1 MKIKLSR
8 KWWISIGVTVG
19 LLALLGITGAAVAQN
34 PDPGGLVPDVSA
46 PLAPG
51 GGPSEPMAF
60 SYQGRLV
67 DGGAPANGNYDFAIN
82 LYDNPTVGSPLASC
96 YDVGTGSLLN
106 QPVQNG
112 LFTFYLFCGG
122 NNSSVFTGD
131 ERWLEVQVAPH
142 GAGITTT
149 LPRQPISPAP
159 YAFSLYPWAVISS
172 TATGGSFG
180 NSILN
185 VYNRNT
191 VTTWSAFH
199 AKSASGYAVRGES
212 PDGTALYGYSTDGY
226 AVYGTTGT
234 GTSGHFYSGSGYGI
248 EVQSNGSDHWDHA
261 GYFKAYMGYGVYA
274 KSTGNM
280 AIRGEAGDISG
291 LSQPAGPVGVVG
303 IGDRGVW
310 GSGDYQGV
318 YGTSNSASGYGG
330 YFTNYSTD
338 GVALYAYGTGAARD
352 KATLRVNNT
361 ETSGG
366 MAAYITNNSNYHNA
380 HFYNASTGG
389 VLYLQNGGSDAAGT
403 GGGDFI
409 TAVNGDENDAQFRV
423 LTSGEVRSDVGFN
436 TPAADFAEMLP
447 AAAGLEPG
455 DVLAIGQDGKLARST
470 QPFQTSVMGIYST
483 KPGFVGG
490 QPVDGNLP
498 DRVPLTIVGVVPV
511 KASTENGP
519 IQPGDLL
526 TTSSTPGHAMK
537 AGSNPPVGT
546 VIGKALGTL
555 AEGTDVIQVLVTLQ

>member
-1 MKIKLSR
+1 MKIKLSS
-8 KWWISIGVTVG
+8 KWWISLGVTVG
-19 LLALLGITGAAVAQN
+19 LLAVLGITGAAVAQN
-34 PDPGGLVPDVSA
+34 PDPGGLVTDTSA

-67 DGGAPANGNYDFAIN
+67 DGGALANGNYDFVID
-82 LYDNPTVGSPLASC
+82 LYDNPTVGSSLASC

-142 GAGITTT
+142 GTGITTT
-149 LPRQPISPAP
+149 LPRQPISPVP
-159 YAFSLYPWAVISS
+159 YAFGLYPWAVISS

-191 VTTWSAFH
+191 VASWSAFH
-199 AKSASGYAVRGES
+199 VQTASGSAVRAES
-212 PDGTALYGYSTDGY
+212 ADGNPIYGQTENGY
-226 AVYGTTGT
+226 AVYGYDGGATQARGY
-234 GTSGHFYSGSGYGI
+234 GGYFYSANGVGVYGYSGANRTWNNELAPGVYGRSANGMGVYGVSGS
-248 EVQSNGSDHWDHA
+248 SASWMA
-261 GYFKAYMGYGVYA
+261 GVHGENTGEGYGVLG
-274 KSTGNM
+274 SS
-280 AIRGEAGDISG
+280 SG
-291 LSQPAGPVGVVG
+291 T
-303 IGDRGVW
+303 
-310 GSGDYQGV
+310 GV
-318 YGTSNSASGYGG
+318 YGTSNGTSGYGG
-330 YFTNYSTD
+330 YFANYSTD
-338 GVALYAYGTGAARD
+338 GVALYASGSGAARD
-352 KATLRVNNT
+352 KATLRVNNI

-380 HFYNASTGG
+380 HFYNSGSG
-389 VLYLQNGGSDAAGT
+389 DVLYLQNGGTGSEGT

-409 TAVNGDENDAQFRV
+409 TAVNGDENDIQFRV
-423 LTSGEVRSDVGFN
+423 TTTGDAYSDGNFHSGG
-436 TPAADFAEMLP
+436 ADFAEMFP
-447 AAAGLEPG
+447 SAADLNPG
-455 DVLAIGQDGKLARST
+455 DVLIIGGDGKLTRST
-470 QPFQTSVMGIYST
+470 QAFQTAVVGVYST

-490 QPVDGNLP
+490 SSDDIDPSGKA
-498 DRVPLTIVGVVPV
+498 PLAIVGIVPV
-511 KASTENGP
+511 KASAENGP
-519 IQPGDLL
+519 IHPGDLL

-537 AGSNPPVGT
+537 AGPNPPIGT

-555 AEGTDVIQVLVTLQ
+555 AEGKGVIQMLVTLQ

>member
-19 LLALLGITGAAVAQN
+19 LLTLLGITGAAVAQ
-34 PDPGGLVPDVSA
+34 DPGPGGSSPDAST

-67 DGGAPANGNYDFAIN
+67 EGGVPANGNYDFIID
-82 LYDNPTVGSPLASC
+82 LYDNPTVGSSLASC

-112 LFTFYLFCGG
+112 LFTFYLFCGTS
-122 NNSSVFTGD
+122 NSSVFTGG
-131 ERWLEVQVAPH
+131 ERWMEAQVRRT
-142 GAGITTT
+142 GTVTYTT
-149 LPRQPISPAP
+149 LPRQPISPTP

-180 NSILN
+180 DSILN

-191 VTTWSAFH
+191 VASWSAFH

-226 AVYGTTGT
+226 AVYGTTSY
-234 GTSGHFYSGSGYGI
+234 GTSGHFYSGHGYGI
-248 EVQSNGSDHWDHA
+248 EVQSNGSDSYDHA
-261 GYFKAYMGYGVYA
+261 GYFNAYMGYGVYA
-274 KSTGNM
+274 KSIGNM
-280 AIRGEAGDISG
+280 AIRGEAGDISS

-318 YGTSNSASGYGG
+318 YGTTNNTTGYGG
-330 YFTNYSTD
+330 YFTNYSSD
-338 GVALYAYGTGAARD
+338 GTALYAYGAGTGRS
-352 KATLRVNNT
+352 KATLRVDNY
-361 ETSGG
+361 EASGG
-366 MAAYITNNSNYHNA
+366 MAAYLINNSDYHTA
-380 HFYNASTGG
+380 HFYNADVGG
-389 VLYLQNGGSDAAGT
+389 VLYLQNGGTGSEGT
-403 GGGDFI
+403 NGGDFI
-409 TAVNGDENDAQFRV
+409 TAVNGDENDIQFRV
-423 LTSGEVRSDVGFN
+423 TTTGDVYSDGIFHSGG
-436 TPAADFAEMLP
+436 ADFAEMFP
-447 AAAGLEPG
+447 AVADLNPG
-455 DVLAIGQDGKLARST
+455 DVLIIGGDGKLTRST
-470 QPFQTSVMGIYST
+470 QAFQTAVVGVYST
-483 KPGFVGG
+483 KPGFIGG
-490 QPVDGNLP
+490 SSADADPADK
-498 DRVPLTIVGVVPV
+498 VPLAIVGVVPV
-511 KASTENGP
+511 KVSAENGA
-519 IQPGDLL
+519 IHPGDLL

-537 AGSNPPVGT
+537 AGPNPPVGT

-555 AEGTDVIQVLVTLQ
+555 AEGKGVIQMLVTLQ